1 MTYALEA
8 KGIVR
13 RYGHVEAL
21 RGCNFNVKPGEVTA
35 LIGDNG
41 AGKSTLVRIL
51 SGAEQPDE
59 GEILI
64 EGKAVHFNSPSDSR
78 NFGIETVFQDLA
90 LCPHL
95 NAVRILVPCYFM
107 LKDLL

>member
-41 AGKSTLVRIL
+41 A
-51 SGAEQPDE
+51 
-59 GEILI
+59 
-64 EGKAVHFNSPSDSR
+64 
-78 NFGIETVFQDLA
+78 
-90 LCPHL
+90 
-95 NAVRILVPCYFM
+95 
-107 LKDLL
+107 